1 MSEKSRQ
8 EQNHSELAIFKPV
21 DKEKVKTQIFEI
33 RGLRVMLDRDIAEYF
48 GVETKP
54 LNRAM
59 KRNVKRF
66 PANYC
71 LQLTRNE
78 YRAILRCQSGTLE
91 LEQGQYS
98 KYLPYCYSES
108 GVAMLTSVLH
118 TEKAIE
124 ASIQIIDAFVEMSHY
139 LRQNAQLLP
148 DQEFQ
153 RLESR
158 QSATEARVDNIEK
171 KMITKEE
178 APDSGKII
186 IGGIDLDYTKKRDIP
201 NYRRRIGVVFQDYKL
216 LPARTVFENVAFALE
231 IAGMSNLEI
240 EKTVPK
246 VLEMVGLA
254 DKGSKFPDQLS
265 GGEQQRVSIARAIA
279 RQPKVLIADEPTG
292 NLDKLTRQEIIDLLK
307 KINDYGT
314 TVLVTTHDESIV
326 NHLMK
331 RVITLKEG
339 KIVSDQKQHG
349 IYRLDSDND
358 GMNGIE
364 FRAGILERLF

>member
-48 GVETKP
+48 GVETKS

-91 LEQGQYS
+91 LEQEQYS

-171 KMITKEE
+171 KMITKEDLSDLMKLFDQGITNE
-178 APDSGKII
+178 EILILDGQPFKADIAYQQIYRKAKKKI
-186 IGGIDLDYTKKRDIP
+186 T
-201 NYRRRIGVVFQDYKL
+201 VFDDYKHRS
-216 LPARTVFENVAFALE
+216 RTGYALHRQTGVSFVFHNRHFE
-231 IAGMSNLEI
+231 S
-240 EKTVPK
+240 
-246 VLEMVGLA
+246 
-254 DKGSKFPDQLS
+254 
-265 GGEQQRVSIARAIA
+265 A
-279 RQPKVLIADEPTG
+279 RQ
-292 NLDKLTRQEIIDLLK
+292 
-307 KINDYGT
+307 KI
-314 TVLVTTHDESIV
+314 
-326 NHLMK
+326 K
-331 RVITLKEG
+331 
-339 KIVSDQKQHG
+339 
-349 IYRLDSDND
+349 YR
-358 GMNGIE
+358 
-364 FRAGILERLF
+364 